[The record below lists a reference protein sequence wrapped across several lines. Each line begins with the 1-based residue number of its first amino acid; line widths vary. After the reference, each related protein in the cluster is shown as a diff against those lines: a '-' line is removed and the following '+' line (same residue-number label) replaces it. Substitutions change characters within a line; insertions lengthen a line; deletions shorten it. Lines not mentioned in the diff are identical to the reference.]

1 MYLDSAE
8 PDRHVVEVD
17 PSSHGVEDRL
27 RLLEDLL
34 QHERVERALHD
45 LLNLH
50 LEGRDLTEIG
60 PLLRLTRS
68 IGTLL

>member
-1 MYLDSAE
+1 MYLDSTE

-60 PLLRLTRS
+60 PLLRLTGS